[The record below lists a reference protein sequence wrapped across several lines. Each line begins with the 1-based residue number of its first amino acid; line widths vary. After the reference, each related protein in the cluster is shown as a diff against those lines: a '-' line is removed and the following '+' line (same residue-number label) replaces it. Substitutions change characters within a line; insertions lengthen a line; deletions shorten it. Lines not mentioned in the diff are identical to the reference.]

1 MSRLARAAALALG
14 AALVA
19 VPVSTQPASAA
30 TCAAGSGVSVVVD
43 PNSLGGAVVT
53 SCVADGGG
61 KTAATLFS
69 AAGHALTYAQRQP
82 GFVCRV
88 DGAPADDPCVN
99 ASPADRFWSLWWS
112 NGTSGTWTYS
122 SQGVTSLKVP
132 EGGSVAFSFD
142 DVEGSA
148 PPSATPPKG
157 SAPSASPTPTSSGS
171 GSGGGSGS
179 GSSGSSGT
187 GGSAGLTPSTGGSTP
202 AAPGPSARSE
212 AAPGETRDRGARQQ
226 SRERDRDGQRS
237 GRKERESRDVDE
249 AEVSTTGPSEEAS
262 EEATADDVVSDPD
275 ATPVSAQTDGLPVWV
290 APVALLVLA
299 AGAGGAVLARR
310 RSLR

>member
-1 MSRLARAAALALG
+1 MRTLSRLARGAALALG

-19 VPVSTQPASAA
+19 VPVGVQPASAA
-30 TCAAGSGVSVVVD
+30 TCAPGSGVSVVVD
-43 PNSLGGAVVT
+43 PNSLGGSVAT

-61 KTAATLFS
+61 DTASSLFA

-112 NGTSGTWTYS
+112 DGESGTWTYS
-122 SQGVTSLKVP
+122 TQGVTALKIP

-142 DVEGSA
+142 DVDGEA
-148 PPSATPPKG
+148 RPSATPQG
-157 SAPSASPTPTSSGS
+157 SAPSATPTAGTGGS
-171 GSGGGSGS
+171 GAGGGSG
-179 GSSGSSGT
+179 GSSGSTGSGASE
-187 GGSAGLTPSTGGSTP
+187 GGSSSAAGSTTSP
-202 AAPGPSARSE
+202 SPTAGAGAPS
-212 AAPGETRDRGARQQ
+212 GEG
-226 SRERDRDGQRS
+226 RERDRGSDDAEERKGRDRRTDGAGGTETSDQ
-237 GRKERESRDVDE
+237 
-249 AEVSTTGPSEEAS
+249 PSEAAS
-262 EEATADDVVSDPD
+262 EEAVADDVASDPD
-275 ATPVSAQTDGLPVWV
+275 AAPASAETDGLPVWV

-299 AGAGGAVLARR
+299 LGAGGAVLARR

>member
-1 MSRLARAAALALG
+1 MTRLARVAALALG
-14 AALVA
+14 ASVLA
-19 VPVSTQPASAA
+19 VPVGAQPASAA

-43 PNSLGGAVVT
+43 PNSLGGSVAT

-61 KTAATLFS
+61 DTASSLFA

-112 NGTSGTWTYS
+112 DGESGTWTYS
-122 SQGVTSLKVP
+122 TQGVTALKIP

-142 DVEGSA
+142 DVDGEA
-148 PPSATPPKG
+148 RPSATPPQG
-157 SAPSASPTPTSSGS
+157 SAPSPSPTAGSGGS
-171 GSGGGSGS
+171 GSGGGSA
-179 GSSGSSGT
+179 GSSGSSGST
-187 GGSAGLTPSTGGSTP
+187 GSSGASGGSSPAAGGTTAPTPS
-202 AAPGPSARSE
+202 A
-212 AAPGETRDRGARQQ
+212 GADGA
-226 SRERDRDGQRS
+226 SDDGRERDRDRD
-237 GRKERESRDVDE
+237 RKARDRRTSDPE
-249 AEVSTTGPSEEAS
+249 AGTDPSDQPTKDSSEEAV
-262 EEATADDVVSDPD
+262 ADEVVSDPD
-275 ATPVSAQTDGLPVWV
+275 AAPASAETDGLPVWV

-299 AGAGGAVLARR
+299 LGAGGAVLARR

>member
-1 MSRLARAAALALG
+1 MSRLARVAGLALG

-19 VPVSTQPASAA
+19 VPVGTQPASAA
-30 TCAAGSGVSVVVD
+30 SCAAGSGVSVVVD
-43 PNSLGGAVVT
+43 YNSLGGGVVT

-61 KTAATLFS
+61 DTASALFA
-69 AAGHALTYAQRQP
+69 AAGHTITYAQRQP

-88 DGAPADDPCVN
+88 DDVPADDPCVN

-112 NGTSGTWTYS
+112 DGDSGSWTYS

-142 DVEGSA
+142 DVEGEA
-148 PPSATPPKG
+148 RPSATPPKG
-157 SAPSASPTPTSSGS
+157 SAPSASPTPDGGGS
-171 GSGGGSGS
+171 GSSGGSGS
-179 GSSGSSGT
+179 GSPGASGPGAST
-187 GGSAGLTPSTGGSTP
+187 PSAGTTP
-202 AAPGPSARSE
+202 AAPGSSTSSDAAPSETRERGERARSRGGDGDRDE
-212 AAPGETRDRGARQQ
+212 QGESRKGRDRRDAEDGADA
-226 SRERDRDGQRS
+226 SEPT
-237 GRKERESRDVDE
+237 DV
-249 AEVSTTGPSEEAS
+249 PSEEA
-262 EEATADDVVSDPD
+262 AADDVVSDPD
-275 ATPVSAQTDGLPVWV
+275 ATPVSAETDGLPVWV